1 MHKLYTSVFISKKI
15 RTLISSSENVIFCF
29 RLHTQIIRLG
39 YESGHSKL
47 TFWVKVGK
55 VDKI

>member
-39 YESGHSKL
+39 YESGHIL
-47 TFWVKVGK
+47 GQGW
-55 VDKI
+55 